1 MTALRFGVDASVL
14 QPVRTGVGNYVFNLL
29 EAYRRTRPDVQ
40 ITLFSHDEIAQDAR
54 GFGKCVEFVGSPIKK
69 GPLWLSSGLLTALR
83 RDPVDVFWGGNGFLP
98 LVAPRGMKRI
108 VTIHDFVYLHAAR
121 TIGFVSRTSRRW
133 LQPAAIRQADARIC
147 VSHSTAQE
155 MRTLCGREADA
166 IIEPRIDPIYR
177 RAPDDDVTRVRARYD
192 LPPRFLL
199 SVGTLEPR
207 KNVAAL
213 LGAHARVRAAGVPVP
228 PLVLAGKT
236 GWLADG
242 IAAAVAEAATTGA
255 VRPLGYVPLEDMPA
269 LYTAAETFVF
279 LPLYEGFGMPLR
291 EALHC
296 GTPVL
301 ASDIGALREA
311 ARGAAWLVA
320 PDESSIAAA
329 LHDYATGARRP
340 PPAPVEIRG
349 SDESGA
355 ARFAELVE
363 RVVASQYTNRA

>member
-1 MTALRFGVDASVL
+1 MTALRLGVDASVL

-29 EAYRRTRPDVQ
+29 DAYRRARPDAQ
-40 ITLFSHDEIAQDAR
+40 ITLFSHEAIASDAR
-54 GFGKCVEFVGSPIKK
+54 PFGKCVEFVGTPIKK
-69 GPLWLSSGLLTALR
+69 GPLWLSSGLLPALHR
-83 RDPVDVFWGGNGFLP
+83 NPVDVFWGGNGFLP
-98 LVAPRGMKRI
+98 LVVPRGTKRV

-166 IIEPRIDPIYR
+166 IIEPRIDPVYR
-177 RAPDDDVTRVRARYD
+177 RATEAEMARVRTEYD

-213 LGAHARVRAAGVPVP
+213 LSAHARVRAAGVPVP

-236 GWLADG
+236 GWLADD
-242 IAAAVAEAATTGA
+242 IATAVAEGTATGG
-255 VRPLGYVPLEDMPA
+255 VRALGYVPLADMPA
-269 LYTAAETFVF
+269 LYTAAEAFVF
-279 LPLYEGFGMPLR
+279 VPLYEGFGMPLR
-291 EALHC
+291 EALRC

-329 LHDYATGARRP
+329 LCDYATGARRP
-340 PPAPVEIRG
+340 PPVSAEAG
-349 SDESGA
+349 DSDETA
-355 ARFAELVE
+355 AVKFAEVIE
-363 RVVASQYTNRA
+363 GVVASRYTDRA